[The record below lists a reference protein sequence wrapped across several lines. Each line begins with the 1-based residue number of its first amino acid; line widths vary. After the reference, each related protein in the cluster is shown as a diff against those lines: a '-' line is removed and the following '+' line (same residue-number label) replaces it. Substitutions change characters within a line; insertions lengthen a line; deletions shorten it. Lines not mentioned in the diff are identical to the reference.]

1 MSFKTN
7 EKGPSRYRESRPTE
21 NVLVLQ
27 GGGSLGAF
35 ACGVFKALVKKKI
48 RIDIAAGTSMGAIN
62 AAIIVGSK
70 SDHPERELE
79 EFWLE
84 IAESNYKIIPDIHIF
99 DYDSNIGRYVPKQI
113 SSASINAAI
122 FGVPKM
128 FIPRW
133 WRMFPIKQNL
143 LNEENG
149 KDHQPPYFSDP
160 RNWTYLYDHS
170 PLTKTL
176 NKYINYK
183 KLNLAATHE
192 DLTEVRRLI
201 ITAVDVM
208 TSRPLIFDNTKMEIS
223 AKHILA
229 SSGYPFYGFPWV
241 EVKKGVYGW
250 DGSLLSNT
258 PVREVLSA
266 SPRNDK
272 NIFIV
277 ENYTRNIHRLPSNI
291 AELES
296 RAKDI
301 LFCDKNMENIKMS
314 KLITRQ
320 IQLIER
326 LYGVFDQFVDQSKL
340 DAKEVAKIKKEYIS
354 LIENYGAVIK
364 SVTRIVRSELESPSI
379 LQNADFSPRTIKEL
393 IAQGEKKTLEELEF
407 CETIQYKF

>member
-7 EKGPSRYRESRPTE
+7 EKSHPRHRESRPTE

-48 RIDIAAGTSMGAIN
+48 GIDIAAGTSIGAIN

-70 SDHPERELE
+70 GDHPERELE

-99 DYDSNIGRYVPKQI
+99 DYDSNIGRYTPRQI
-113 SSASINAAI
+113 SLASINAAI

-133 WRMFPIKQNL
+133 WRVFPIKQNL
-143 LNEENG
+143 LKEDNR
-149 KDHQPPYFSDP
+149 KDQTPYFSDP

-170 PLTKTL
+170 PLAKTL
-176 NKYINYK
+176 DKYINYK
-183 KLNLAATHE
+183 KLNLAATLE
-192 DLTEVRRLI
+192 DLPEVRRLI

-208 TSRPLIFDNTKMEIS
+208 TSRPLIFDNSKMEIT

-229 SSGYPFYGFPWV
+229 SSGYPIYGFPWV
-241 EVKKGVYGW
+241 EVEKGVYGW

-291 AELES
+291 AEVES

-379 LQNADFSPRTIKEL
+379 LQNADFSPQTIKEL

>member
-7 EKGPSRYRESRPTE
+7 EKGPPRYRESRPTE

-183 KLNLAATHE
+183 KLNLAATQE
-192 DLTEVRRLI
+192 DLKEVRLLI

-291 AELES
+291 AEVES

>member
-7 EKGPSRYRESRPTE
+7 EKSHPRHRESRPTE

-35 ACGVFKALVKKKI
+35 ACGVFKALVKKEI

-70 SDHPERELE
+70 SDHPEKELE

-84 IAESNYKIIPDIHIF
+84 IAESSYKIIPDIHIF
-99 DYDSNIGRYVPKQI
+99 DYNSNIRRYVPKQI
-113 SSASINAAI
+113 SSASINAAA

-133 WRMFPIKQNL
+133 WRLFPTKQNL
-143 LNEENG
+143 YAENENV
-149 KDHQPPYFSDP
+149 KQKPYFTDP

-170 PLTKTL
+170 PLAKTL
-176 NKYINYK
+176 DKYINYK

-192 DLTEVRRLI
+192 DLSEVRRLI
-201 ITAVDVM
+201 ITAVNVM
-208 TSRPLIFDNTKMEIS
+208 TSRPLIFDNTKMEIK

-229 SSGYPFYGFPWV
+229 SSGYPIYGFPWV
-241 EVKKGVYGW
+241 EVQEGVYGW

-291 AELES
+291 AEVES

-326 LYGVFDQFVDQSKL
+326 LYGVFNQFVDQSKL
-340 DAKEVAKIKKEYIS
+340 DAKEVAKIRKEYNS

-393 IAQGEKKTLEELEF
+393 IAQGEKKTLEELEY
-407 CETIQYKF
+407 CETIQCKF